1 MSPNVKYSISVFD
14 KHSEKYIGEI
24 NFTRPVEIGELRLL
38 LKIANDSEQL
48 YDDYPIDSL
57 AAAKIEKL
65 TDKSFDLN
73 KFEYFLSCERID

>member
-1 MSPNVKYSISVFD
+1 MNPNVKYSISVFD
-14 KHSEKYIGEI
+14 KHSEKYIGELNFI
-24 NFTRPVEIGELRLL
+24 NPIEIGELRLL

-65 TDKSFDLN
+65 TDSSLDLN
-73 KFEYFLSCERID
+73 KLSTSSHAKE